1 MILLGDFRS
10 RMTHAEVVFREAGD
24 LTRARFYQDRAAK
37 IEAEMKS
44 LGGGD
49 GVRGQGPQM

>member
-1 MILLGDFRS
+1 
-10 RMTHAEVVFREAGD
+10 MTHAEVVFREAGD